1 LKNRLSNVQLKI
13 VMNQLY
19 LYLIKQGANQETAKD
34 IVQEAVCK
42 LLVHLESIDTDKYK
56 SWLFKV
62 AINLYYDY
70 CRKNKKSQYVV
81 VEDYLITNERLIEEM
96 MIAQENQLLVRS
108 ILQKVSPTFKQLL
121 LLKYELEWSYKQIA
135 EYVDM
140 KPEVV
145 KTYLA
150 RARKTFKE
158 MYRRECN
165 EENKWWVRF
174 YFWWKVF
181 T

>member
-1 LKNRLSNVQLKI
+1 MKNRLSNDQLQI

-42 LLVHLESIDTDKYK
+42 LLIHLDSIDTGKYK

-70 CRKNKKSQYVV
+70 CRKNKKSHYAV
-81 VEDYLITNERLIEEM
+81 VEEYLITNEQLIEDI
-96 MIAQENQLLVRS
+96 MIAKENQLLVRRV
-108 ILQKVSPTFKQLL
+108 LQKVSPTFKQLL
-121 LLKYELEWSYKQIA
+121 LLKYELDWSYKQIA

-140 KPEVV
+140 KPEAV

-165 EENKWWVRF
+165 EKNE
-174 YFWWKVF
+174 
-181 T
+181 

>member
-1 LKNRLSNVQLKI
+1 MKNRLSNDQLKI

-19 LYLIKQGANQETAKD
+19 SYLIKQGANQETAKD
-34 IVQEAVCK
+34 IFQEAVCK
-42 LLVHLESIDTDKYK
+42 LLLHLESIDTDKYK

-62 AINLYYDY
+62 AINLYYDH

-81 VEDYLITNERLIEEM
+81 VEDYLITNERLIEEI
-96 MIAQENQLLVRS
+96 MIVQENQLLVRS
-108 ILQKVSPTFKQLL
+108 ILQKLSPTFKQLL

-140 KPEVV
+140 KPEAV

-165 EENKWWVRF
+165 EENE
-174 YFWWKVF
+174 
-181 T
+181 

>member
-1 LKNRLSNVQLKI
+1 
-13 VMNQLY
+13 MNQLY
-19 LYLIKQGANQETAKD
+19 SYLIKQGANQETAKD

-42 LLVHLESIDTDKYK
+42 LLLHLESIDTDKYK

-62 AINLYYDY
+62 AINLYYDH

-81 VEDYLITNERLIEEM
+81 VEDYLITNERLIEEI
-96 MIAQENQLLVRS
+96 MIVQENQLLVRS
-108 ILQKVSPTFKQLL
+108 ILQKLSPTFKQLL

-140 KPEVV
+140 KPEAV

-165 EENKWWVRF
+165 EENE
-174 YFWWKVF
+174 
-181 T
+181 

>member
-1 LKNRLSNVQLKI
+1 MKNRLSNDQLKN

-42 LLVHLESIDTDKYK
+42 LLIHLDSIDTGKYK

-70 CRKNKKSQYVV
+70 CRKNKKSYYAV
-81 VEDYLITNERLIEEM
+81 VEEYLIINEQLIEDI
-96 MIAQENQLLVRS
+96 MIAKENQLLVRS

-121 LLKYELEWSYKQIA
+121 LLKYELGWSYKQIA

-140 KPEVV
+140 KPEAV

-158 MYRRECN
+158 MYRRECHEKN
-165 EENKWWVRF
+165 E
-174 YFWWKVF
+174 
-181 T
+181 

>member
-1 LKNRLSNVQLKI
+1 MKNRLSNEQLKN

-42 LLVHLESIDTDKYK
+42 LLIHRESIDTDKYK

-70 CRKNKKSQYVV
+70 CRKHKKSQYVV

-96 MIAQENQLLVRS
+96 MIAKENQLLVRR

-121 LLKYELEWSYKQIA
+121 LLKYELDWSYKQIA

-140 KPEVV
+140 KPEAV

-165 EENKWWVRF
+165 EKNE
-174 YFWWKVF
+174 
-181 T
+181 

>member
-1 LKNRLSNVQLKI
+1 
-13 VMNQLY
+13 MNQLY

-42 LLVHLESIDTDKYK
+42 LLIHLDSIDTGKYK

-70 CRKNKKSQYVV
+70 CRKNKKSYYAV
-81 VEDYLITNERLIEEM
+81 VEEYLIINEQLIEDI
-96 MIAQENQLLVRS
+96 MIAKENQLLVRS

-121 LLKYELEWSYKQIA
+121 LLKYELGWSYKQIA

-140 KPEVV
+140 KPEAV

-158 MYRRECN
+158 MYRRECHEKN
-165 EENKWWVRF
+165 E
-174 YFWWKVF
+174 
-181 T
+181 